1 MEQDEPSKSLDRP
14 AAEVCEVAG
23 PGEAARGLLDEG
35 MTVRT
40 YLDALAA
47 QGLHADALKVLAYA
61 LPKRAAVWWACL
73 IAAEAMGPEPSPA
86 AAAALETARA
96 WVIDPKDERRRAAFP
111 AAEAVGMG
119 TPAGCTA
126 AAAYFS
132 SGSLAPPDLPVVP
145 PREDVTGRLVAAAL
159 TLAAVI
165 QQPERAPEK
174 RAAFLRT
181 GREVAEGQRPWP
193 QAAPERSAT
202 VAREGGS
209 AHAAA
214 RSPRL

>member
-1 MEQDEPSKSLDRP
+1 MEQDEPSRSQDRP

-23 PGEAARGLLDEG
+23 PGEAARGLLAEG
-35 MTVRT
+35 MTVRA
-40 YLDALAA
+40 YLDALAG
-47 QGLHADALKVLAYA
+47 QGLHADALKVLAHA
-61 LPKRAAVWWACL
+61 LPKRAAVWWTCL
-73 IAAEAMGPEPSPA
+73 IAAEAIGPERSPES
-86 AAAALETARA
+86 AAALEAARA
-96 WVIDPKDERRRAAFP
+96 WVIEPTDQRRRAAFP
-111 AAEAVGMG
+111 AAEAAGMG
-119 TPAGCTA
+119 TPAGCAA

-132 SGSLAPPDLPVVP
+132 GGSLAPPDLPVVAP
-145 PREDVTGRLVAAAL
+145 PEHVTGRLVAAAL

-193 QAAPERSAT
+193 QAAPERAAT
-202 VAREGGS
+202 SPREGGT

-214 RSPRL
+214 RSPRH

>member
-73 IAAEAMGPEPSPA
+73 IAAEAMGPGA
-86 AAAALETARA
+86 VARGGRG
-96 WVIDPKDERRRAAFP
+96 P
-111 AAEAVGMG
+111 GG
-119 TPAGCTA
+119 GAGLGDR
-126 AAAYFS
+126 S
-132 SGSLAPPDLPVVP
+132 
-145 PREDVTGRLVAAAL
+145 E
-159 TLAAVI
+159 
-165 QQPERAPEK
+165 
-174 RAAFLRT
+174 
-181 GREVAEGQRPWP
+181 GREA
-193 QAAPERSAT
+193 S
-202 VAREGGS
+202 GGV
-209 AHAAA
+209 
-214 RSPRL
+214 PGG